1 MTRDDGR
8 SATTRQRLLEAAGEV
23 FAESGF
29 RQATIARICRRA
41 NANIAA
47 VHYHFGDKD
56 RLYAAVIDYAD
67 RCAREQRGPEP
78 EVPASATPE
87 ERLRAHV
94 ASFLSRLLD
103 RGRPAWHAKLMAREM
118 IDPTDA
124 LDRLAREKMRANHDQ
139 LAAIVRAL
147 LGPRATAERV
157 RLCVLSIVGQC
168 VFYRH
173 SAPVIARLY
182 PDLVPAD
189 EVERIADH
197 VTRFSLA
204 AIHGLRPAA
213 AGQRLERTHARAN

>member
-8 SATTRQRLLEAAGEV
+8 SAHTRRRLLEAAGEV
-23 FAESGF
+23 FAERGF
-29 RQATIARICRRA
+29 RQATIAQICGRA
-41 NANIAA
+41 GANIAA

-67 RCAREQRGPEP
+67 RCAGEQRAPGPVLAADASP
-78 EVPASATPE
+78 ED
-87 ERLRAHV
+87 RLRAHV
-94 ASFLSRLLD
+94 ASFLGRLLD

-118 IDPTDA
+118 VDPTDA
-124 LDRLAREKMRANHDQ
+124 LDRLARDKMRANHEQ
-139 LAAIVRAL
+139 LATIVRAL
-147 LGPRATAERV
+147 FGPRATAERV

-182 PDLVPAD
+182 PDLVPA
-189 EVERIADH
+189 EEIARLADH

-204 AIHGLRPAA
+204 AIRGLRTAPAS
-213 AGQRLERTHARAN
+213 RRIERSHARAH